1 MKSKSITLA
10 ISAAIAVAA
19 GIAASQ
25 AQMTPNN
32 KLRMAEAAIAQLY
45 VDTVNEDRLVEDA
58 IKGILEGS
66 TLIRPTPRRRRRKSL
81 TSRCRATSAA

>member
-1 MKSKSITLA
+1 MA

-58 IKGILEGS
+58 IKACWKD
-66 TLIRPTPRRRRRKSL
+66 RPSFVL
-81 TSRCRATSAA
+81 HHAGGDERA